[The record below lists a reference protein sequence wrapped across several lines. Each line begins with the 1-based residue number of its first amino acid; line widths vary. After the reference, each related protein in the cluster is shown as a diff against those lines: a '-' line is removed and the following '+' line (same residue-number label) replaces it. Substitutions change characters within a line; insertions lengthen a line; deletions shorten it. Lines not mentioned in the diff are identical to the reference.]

1 MSIINRTL
9 WIGNLEPWMEY
20 KHLLNFLKELNIY
33 PVNIILKPKNNK
45 RRSGFLIF
53 DSYKTANY
61 VLRNF
66 NGYKHRNTYIKLNWI
81 RNGKN
86 IIPNLNKYT
95 VSYLKFLF
103 FFNSYLLEI

>member
-1 MSIINRTL
+1 MILIV
-9 WIGNLEPWMEY
+9 
-20 KHLLNFLKELNIY
+20 LNFLKELNIY

-81 RNGKN
+81 RNDKN